1 MYYVES
7 DEMKHKGD
15 AMNANEIT
23 FGIEIECLIPA
34 ANCPAVGGY
43 HQGTQVA
50 DLPEGWNAQYDGS
63 IRTRRGFQ
71 GAEIVSP
78 ILKGEDGIRQIKIVC
93 EWLKRV
99 GAKVNKSTGLH
110 VHVGYTAD
118 LEQRNRIVTVAANF
132 EKAIYASTGTKTR
145 ERNRYRSSIQN
156 SPTHQRGELARTARY
171 HVLNVQ
177 TRKPTVEFRAFA
189 GTTNF
194 LKIVSYVRLCVG
206 MVERTI
212 ELTRLPNWTA
222 KQPVETSPIKRGG
235 EGLTALNRLFYWLG
249 WTAGRAKAVYGAV
262 GAEAAAAPAMKTC
275 KGQLVRLAKK
285 YDASR

>member
-1 MYYVES
+1 
-7 DEMKHKGD
+7 
-15 AMNANEIT
+15 MNANEIT

-34 ANCPAVGGY
+34 ENCPTVGGY
-43 HQGTQVA
+43 HQGAQIVG
-50 DLPEGWNAQYDGS
+50 LPEGWNAQYDGS
-63 IRTRRGFQ
+63 IRVRRGFR

-93 EWLKRV
+93 EWLKTV

-110 VHVGYTAD
+110 VHIGFTAD
-118 LEQRNRIVTVAANF
+118 LEQRKRIVTVAANF
-132 EKAIYASTGTKTR
+132 EKAIYASTGTKAR
-145 ERNRYRSSIQN
+145 ERGNYCASVQRSA
-156 SPTHQRGELARTARY
+156 PHQRGELGRVTRY

-177 TRKPTVEFRAFA
+177 TRRPTVEFRAFA

-206 MVERTI
+206 IVERTN

-222 KQPVETSPIKRGG
+222 KTPVETSPIKRGG

-262 GAEAAAAPAMKTC
+262 GTDVAPAMKTC
-275 KGQLVRLAKK
+275 KGQLVRLARK
-285 YDASR
+285 YDESR